1 MQKKMRNNVKHEY
14 VSLCGSKPGCK
25 AVMTKTQKC
34 RFSATG
40 RWQSQESFEISK
52 SGKKNQVTDFTQKV
66 NYHPQVNLNN
76 SNSNSNKT
84 FSTIAPKEQNVQVS
98 KQQSLELS
106 EVPTFKN
113 KDLKKVLQVIKLS

>member
-52 SGKKNQVTDFTQKV
+52 NGKKKSSNRF
-66 NYHPQVNLNN
+66 HP
-76 SNSNSNKT
+76 KG
-84 FSTIAPKEQNVQVS
+84 
-98 KQQSLELS
+98 
-106 EVPTFKN
+106 
-113 KDLKKVLQVIKLS
+113 KLSSSSKS